1 MLLEHLQFQ
10 ILTQNTLTHTTD
22 CSPFP
27 PAGEISTDSE
37 EIQNIQSIQV
47 GEIRDAGQLVC
58 SSSMRTLFVQFFQR
72 SFPLFVVQL
81 SWSDIKLGQS
91 DMYFNSIGGSQNHSA
106 PVTELFLVSYFP
118 PGICRK
124 YILVFV
130 LWEMNKFLVHHVI
143 TNWNCLILETQQ
155 KPKHTLQRIIG
166 CSYCYCIVLHLS
178 GISLRNEITK
188 LAFRN
193 LALLIEDFTDL
204 QSCYVLHIVTWHVIE
219 LIWTWNLSS

>member
-130 LWEMNKFLVHHVI
+130 L
-143 TNWNCLILETQQ
+143 
-155 KPKHTLQRIIG
+155 
-166 CSYCYCIVLHLS
+166 
-178 GISLRNEITK
+178 
-188 LAFRN
+188 
-193 LALLIEDFTDL
+193 
-204 QSCYVLHIVTWHVIE
+204 
-219 LIWTWNLSS
+219 